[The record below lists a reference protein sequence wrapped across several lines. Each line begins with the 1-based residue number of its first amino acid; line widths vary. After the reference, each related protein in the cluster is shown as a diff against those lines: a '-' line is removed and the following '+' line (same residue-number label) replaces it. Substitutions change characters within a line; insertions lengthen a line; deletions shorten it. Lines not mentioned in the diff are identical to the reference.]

1 MSLIHKSLNELTMQQ
16 EFTLEE
22 LLDADVLSEMT
33 SSFEQLF
40 GVAVRLYSASGSLL
54 ADTRTPPRLY
64 ALLDETKAGRS
75 AVQAVISAVRSQVVK
90 VGDHAF
96 ISCPSG
102 GSYLISAIAHEGKVM
117 GKIILGPFLAPDI
130 QSPPDSTMELIIET
144 SRDQALLAFQAMPKM
159 EHAQAERLEKHL
171 KNTLDLLIFSGLKAH
186 LASNMHMNTVQENFR
201 ELSDKNKKLQIAY
214 DRLKEL
220 DRLKSNFLAT
230 VSHELRT
237 PLTSIIGYSEMML
250 EGISGDINEEQREFL
265 STIHEKGEQLLELI
279 KSLLDLS
286 KLESGTM
293 SLRRAPVDCGHLV
306 EQVVKTLTPAAIKRG
321 VKLVAEVEVGVPAL
335 QGDADRLRQVLNNL
349 TENALKFTPEGGLV
363 VVSTRSVG
371 LVADD
376 LSGLGGV
383 IMGSGNQRPAI
394 ELRVTDNG
402 IGIPESERERVFD
415 AFYQVDSSSTREVG
429 GTGLGLSIV
438 KRLVDAHDGTVK
450 VESNKP
456 RGSSFI
462 VVLPILHRAP

>member
-22 LLDADVLSEMT
+22 LLDVAVLSEMT

-40 GVAVRLYSASGSLL
+40 GVAVRLYSAGGSLL
-54 ADTRTPPRLY
+54 ADTRTPPRFY
-64 ALLDETKAGRS
+64 ACLDETKPGRQ
-75 AVQAVISAVRSQVVK
+75 AVQAVILAVRSQVVK
-90 VGDHAF
+90 VGQHEL
-96 ISCPSG
+96 IPCPSG

-117 GKIILGPFLAPDI
+117 GKIILGPFLSPDAQAP
-130 QSPPDSTMELIIET
+130 PESTWSLVMEA
-144 SRDQALLAFQAMPKM
+144 SHDQALLAWQSIPK
-159 EHAQAERLEKHL
+159 LEAKQVMKLDQHL
-171 KNTLDLLIFSGLKAH
+171 RNTLDLLIFSGLKAH
-186 LASNMHMNTVQENFR
+186 LASSMHMNTVQENFR
-201 ELSDKNKKLQIAY
+201 ELSDKNKKLQVAY

-237 PLTSIIGYSEMML
+237 PLTSIIGYSEMMI
-250 EGISGDINEEQREFL
+250 EGISGEINEEQREFL
-265 STIHEKGEQLLELI
+265 NTIHEKGEQLLELI

-306 EQVVKTLTPAAIKRG
+306 EQVVKTLTPAALKRG

-349 TENALKFTPEGGLV
+349 TENALKFTAEGGMV
-363 VVSTRSVG
+363 VVSTRNVG

-376 LSGLGGV
+376 MGGLGGALL
-383 IMGSGNQRPAI
+383 GATQRPAI
-394 ELRVTDNG
+394 ELRVTDTG

-438 KRLVDAHDGTVK
+438 KRLVDAHDGTVR